1 MALLTSIKYLSP
13 AANIQIGF
21 CVNTAGK
28 FHSSVGHHHSTNIS
42 IMSVASDDLENLEQ
56 QLARLNKDLIFF
68 ERELRTETNS
78 FCWNLLVEHL
88 RNTSQAR
95 LDLTRRI
102 VALQTSYVENLERAL
117 CLIKEKRKN

>member
-21 CVNTAGK
+21 CVNTAGE
-28 FHSSVGHHHSTNIS
+28 FHSIVGHHHSTNIS

-78 FCWNLLVEHL
+78 FRWNLLVEHL

-95 LDLTRRI
+95 LDLTRII